1 MFSLADRF
9 VRIEIMTNRAS
20 SQASDLN
27 ITNPLR
33 LCFSAVCLCLCV
45 CVCVCL
51 STLRS
56 LSLPLSLSVCLSVCL
71 CLCLSLSLS
80 LSVSLSRCLAVFVS
94 VSFSVSHTQTHI
106 SVLHYRNTNDWERR
120 TSHKGIYTEEASKA
134 GLVYSLFLN
143 DTSWCI
149 IQSKQ
154 FILRQSCKLERAF
167 C

>member
-9 VRIEIMTNRAS
+9 VRIEIMTNRAC

-56 LSLPLSLSVCLSVCL
+56 LSLPLSLSVSLSVSVFVCL
-71 CLCLSLSLS
+71 CLCLSLCLAASLS
-80 LSVSLSRCLAVFVS
+80 LSLSLSLSRTRKHTYRFFTIGILMIGKEGPLTRGFTQKRQARLFRD
-94 VSFSVSHTQTHI
+94 SFSLFIMFKRHI
-106 SVLHYRNTNDWERR
+106 LVHYTIRAV
-120 TSHKGIYTEEASKA
+120 YT
-134 GLVYSLFLN
+134 
-143 DTSWCI
+143 
-149 IQSKQ
+149 
-154 FILRQSCKLERAF
+154 
-167 C
+167 